1 MSLLAKAIERSLGDA
16 SRQLTQDDEWL
27 DVIQALESA
36 RGVVKGSGPGGDL

>member
-1 MSLLAKAIERSLGDA
+1 MAILGKAIERSLGAA
-16 SRQLTQDDEWL
+16 SRQLTQDNEWV